1 MTGWGRGGGE
11 GLETRPPQPRDP
23 PSHGLPS
30 RVGLVVP
37 GVKCLPPP
45 PRPPPPWAWRAGDDA
60 EERGWP
66 SPLIRSIPGAGL
78 GAGATPR
85 GSRCSHLVCSRRSG
99 PVGAFTGGD
108 WAGSNSS
115 SRVLQTTPGAR
126 HRGTPQQGLDS
137 APAGST
143 FRGRPQSLP
152 PAVPMPG
159 RHPAP
164 TSPPPRS
171 HQCGSPSPQ
180 ISLCRGRRGF
190 CSVTGP

>member
-1 MTGWGRGGGE
+1 MGGGA
-11 GLETRPPQPRDP
+11 GDETLQPRDP

-45 PRPPPPWAWRAGDDA
+45 PRPPPVGVEGGGR
-60 EERGWP
+60 RGGEGLAQ
-66 SPLIRSIPGAGL
+66 SPG
-78 GAGATPR
+78 TEHPR
-85 GSRCSHLVCSRRSG
+85 GGARGRSHTPQEPLFSPGLQPEVRTCGSLYR
-99 PVGAFTGGD
+99 
-108 WAGSNSS
+108 AGSNSS

-126 HRGTPQQGLDS
+126 HRGTPQRGLGA

-152 PAVPMPG
+152 PVVPMPG

-164 TSPPPRS
+164 ASSPPRS
-171 HQCGSPSPQ
+171 HQCGIPSPQ
-180 ISLCRGRRGF
+180 ISLCGGRRGF